1 VPSGETQAIEPPPVP
16 TVITSTI
23 GTFTAKRPT
32 DPSVVRLG
40 RPSLITATSVDVP
53 PPSRVITR
61 SKPACPATSA
71 APSVPAA
78 GPERIVVIGL
88 RRTSGPAITPPLD
101 FMM

>member
-1 VPSGETQAIEPPPVP
+1 MP
-16 TVITSTI
+16 TVTTSTI
-23 GTFTAKRPT
+23 GTLTAKRPT

-53 PPSRVITR
+53 PPSSVITFR
-61 SKPACPATSA
+61 NPACSATSA

-78 GPERIVVIGL
+78 GPDRIVVIGL
-88 RRTSGPAITPPLD
+88 APTSLPAITPPLL